1 MSYVTE
7 GLLLPFFRQHPQQAV
22 QKRRR
27 IRMDHL
33 PKLCRALLIIDQRI
47 PVCISGPF
55 IGFGGCDPVHKHFHH
70 IFHRHLLPYDPFGQ
84 DFMVYP
90 FQNMCRE
97 LPELDYPDGL
107 RYIYFNTRGT
117 KGGSPAIRELL
128 DYLQKSTKENAKNE
142 TLLTLHHHIEK
153 VKGYQEVKDRFMTVG
168 DVIEHVKDDT
178 RKEDIFELL
187 KDYGKIPD
195 KIRERIENEFNPDI
209 LKRWHKLAARC
220 GSMEAFE
227 EQM

>member
-1 MSYVTE
+1 ME
-7 GLLLPFFRQHPQQAV
+7 P
-22 QKRRR
+22 
-27 IRMDHL
+27 
-33 PKLCRALLIIDQRI
+33 
-47 PVCISGPF
+47 
-55 IGFGGCDPVHKHFHH
+55 
-70 IFHRHLLPYDPFGQ
+70 
-84 DFMVYP
+84 
-90 FQNMCRE
+90 
-97 LPELDYPDGL
+97 
-107 RYIYFNTRGT
+107 NTKGT

-153 VKGYQEVKDRFMTVG
+153 VKEYQEVKDRFMTVG